1 MTDQW
6 REVNPLSKF
15 ILLADDDLSDLQ
27 RTSLDVLYQPIIGVL
42 PYALINNFWRMS
54 HEKKTHQAHSHFETL
69 SYLSVD
75 MKSFYDAR
83 LRLEA
88 AGLIKTYIKT
98 NEKGEKQYVYRL
110 VSPLSVND
118 FFMDDLLSV
127 SLLQVIGEDR
137 YVDLYNE
144 FIRPGFDLSEY
155 EDVSKNFLQVFNIHD
170 SEVTH
175 TPEVAQQVKN
185 SIKNNSFDVQSG
197 PVIEKSDDFDFNLL
211 LDMLNQSYVNT
222 SDVKKNIN
230 LINSEHQLYGIDEIE
245 MAKLIEKATNVT
257 NNVFDPDNFKIL
269 ISRQFQS
276 NALNIEARQN
286 SEVTELKSETKSIDL
301 TKKERELSDIAKEY
315 TPLNFLNKIKGQNNE
330 FVQETEHK
338 MVNNLVEMQFLNF
351 EVINLI
357 IYHIIIDMQ
366 KPSLSKS
373 LFESIANDW
382 SRHSI
387 SNAEDAIRYIKQRK
401 NDRNDRIKETKR
413 NYRKPIKRKLPEW
426 AKKGAKQKDYGEID
440 KKDEEEI
447 QKIIDEIHSDGKE
460 GGR

>member
-1 MTDQW
+1 MTDEW

-75 MKSFYDAR
+75 MKAFYEAR

-88 AGLIKTYIKT
+88 AGLMKTYIKT
-98 NEKGEKQYVYRL
+98 TSNDEKQYVYRL

-144 FIRPGFDLSEY
+144 FIKPGFDLSGY
-155 EDVSKNFLQVFNIHD
+155 EDVSKNFLQVFNIRD
-170 SEVTH
+170 SEVTN
-175 TPEVAQQVKN
+175 TPKAVEKVKN
-185 SIKNNSFDVQSG
+185 SINANNDDVKSG
-197 PVIEKSDDFDFNLL
+197 PVIDKSNDFDFNLL

-222 SDVKKNIN
+222 SDVKKNID

-257 NNVFDPDNFKIL
+257 NNVFDPNNFKIL
-269 ISRQFQS
+269 VSRQFKS
-276 NALNIEARQN
+276 NAVNVPRRQTAKVDNATETSGNDLNAQENQLIKSAGQYAPIE
-286 SEVTELKSETKSIDL
+286 
-301 TKKERELSDIAKEY
+301 
-315 TPLNFLNKIKGQNNE
+315 FLNYLKTAKGGYVHSNE
-330 FVQETEHK
+330 ER
-338 MVNNLVEMQFLNF
+338 MISDLVSRQILKP
-351 EVINLI
+351 EVINMIVYHLLI
-357 IYHIIIDMQ
+357 DQ
-366 KPSLSKS
+366 EKSSLNKN
-373 LFESIANDW
+373 LFEAIADNW
-382 SRHSI
+382 SQ
-387 SNAEDAIRYIKQRK
+387 NNVTDASKAIAFIKNRQKEQSKPRNTRSYNNRK
-401 NDRNDRIKETKR
+401 TIVKET
-413 NYRKPIKRKLPEW
+413 LPDW
-426 AKKGAKQKDYGEID
+426 AKDNEKPKEYGKVDED
-440 KKDEEEI
+440 KKKELEARI
-447 QKIIDEIHSDGKE
+447 QKLRSSRKE
-460 GGR
+460 GRE

>member
-6 REVNPLSKF
+6 REVDPLSKF

-75 MKSFYDAR
+75 MQSFYEAR

-88 AGLIKTYIKT
+88 AGLMKTYIKT
-98 NEKGEKQYVYRL
+98 SDKGEKQYIYRL

-155 EDVSKNFLQVFNIHD
+155 KDVSRNFLQVFNIRD
-170 SEVTH
+170 SEVTN
-175 TPEVAQQVKN
+175 TPKAVQQVKN
-185 SIKNNSFDVQSG
+185 SIKNNSNDVKAG
-197 PVIEKSDDFDFNLL
+197 PVIKKSDDFDFNLL

-257 NNVFDPDNFKIL
+257 NNVFDPNNFKIL
-269 ISRQFQS
+269 VSRQFQS
-276 NALNIEARQN
+276 NAANISRESATVEKSTEADSNELNAQERQLIKSSSEYAPIE
-286 SEVTELKSETKSIDL
+286 
-301 TKKERELSDIAKEY
+301 
-315 TPLNFLNKIKGQNNE
+315 FLNYLKTAKGGYVHSNE
-330 FVQETEHK
+330 ER
-338 MVNNLVEMQFLNF
+338 MISDLVSRQILKP
-351 EVINLI
+351 EVINMIVYHLLI
-357 IYHIIIDMQ
+357 DQ
-366 KPSLSKS
+366 EKS
-373 LFESIANDW
+373 GLNKNLFEAIADNW
-382 SRHSI
+382 S
-387 SNAEDAIRYIKQRK
+387 
-401 NDRNDRIKETKR
+401 
-413 NYRKPIKRKLPEW
+413 
-426 AKKGAKQKDYGEID
+426 QK
-440 KKDEEEI
+440 
-447 QKIIDEIHSDGKE
+447 
-460 GGR
+460 

>member
-6 REVNPLSKF
+6 REVDPLSKF

-54 HEKKTHQAHSHFETL
+54 HERKTHQAHSHFETL

-75 MKSFYDAR
+75 MKSFYEAR

-88 AGLIKTYIKT
+88 AGLMKTYIKT
-98 NEKGEKQYVYRL
+98 SDKGEKQYVYRL

-118 FFMDDLLSV
+118 FFIDDLLSV

-155 EDVSKNFLQVFNIHD
+155 KDVSRNFLQVFNIRD
-170 SEVTH
+170 SEVTN
-175 TPEVAQQVKN
+175 TPKAVQQVKN
-185 SIKNNSFDVQSG
+185 SINDNSSHVKAG

-257 NNVFDPDNFKIL
+257 NNVFDPNNFKIL
-269 ISRQFQS
+269 VSRQFQS
-276 NALNIEARQN
+276 NADNISREATNADKSTEADSNDLNAQERQLIKSASEYAPIE
-286 SEVTELKSETKSIDL
+286 
-301 TKKERELSDIAKEY
+301 
-315 TPLNFLNKIKGQNNE
+315 FLNYLKNAKGGYVHSNE
-330 FVQETEHK
+330 ER
-338 MVNNLVEMQFLNF
+338 MISDLVSRQILKP
-351 EVINLI
+351 EVINMIVYHLLI
-357 IYHIIIDMQ
+357 DQ
-366 KPSLSKS
+366 EKS
-373 LFESIANDW
+373 GLNKNLFEAIADNW
-382 SRHSI
+382 SQNNVS
-387 SNAEDAIRYIKQRK
+387 DASKAITFIKNRQKELNKPRK
-401 NDRNDRIKETKR
+401 SRFNNNRKMTVKET
-413 NYRKPIKRKLPEW
+413 LPDW
-426 AKKGAKQKDYGEID
+426 AKDNEKPKEYGKVNED
-440 KKDEEEI
+440 KKKELEARI
-447 QKIIDEIHSDGKE
+447 QKLRNSRKE
-460 GGR
+460 GRE

>member
-75 MKSFYDAR
+75 MKSFYEAR

-88 AGLIKTYIKT
+88 AGLMKTYIKT
-98 NEKGEKQYVYRL
+98 NSNDEKQYVYRL

-155 EDVSKNFLQVFNIHD
+155 KDVSKNFLQVFNIRD
-170 SEVTH
+170 SEVTN
-175 TPEVAQQVKN
+175 TPKAVAKVKD
-185 SIKNNSFDVQSG
+185 SIKENHDDVSSG
-197 PVIEKSDDFDFNLL
+197 PVIERSNDFDFNLL

-222 SDVKKNIN
+222 TDVKKNIN

-257 NNVFDPDNFKIL
+257 NNVFDPNNFKIL
-269 ISRQFQS
+269 VSRQFQS
-276 NALNIEARQN
+276 NTANVSHQTKQVNNSTEANVNDLNAQEKQLIKSASEYAPIEFLNYLKTAKGGYVHSNEERMISDLVARQI
-286 SEVTELKSETKSIDL
+286 LK
-301 TKKERELSDIAKEY
+301 
-315 TPLNFLNKIKGQNNE
+315 P
-330 FVQETEHK
+330 
-338 MVNNLVEMQFLNF
+338 
-351 EVINLI
+351 EVINMI
-357 IYHIIIDMQ
+357 VYHILIDQ
-366 KPSLSKS
+366 EKS
-373 LFESIANDW
+373 GLNKNLFEAIADNW
-382 SRHSI
+382 SQ
-387 SNAEDAIRYIKQRK
+387 NNVTDASRAVTFIKDRQKELNKPRK
-401 NDRNDRIKETKR
+401 PRFNNNRKMTVKET
-413 NYRKPIKRKLPEW
+413 LPDW
-426 AKKGAKQKDYGEID
+426 AKDNEKPKEYGKVNED
-440 KKDEEEI
+440 KKKELEARI
-447 QKIIDEIHSDGKE
+447 QKLRNSRKE
-460 GGR
+460 GRE

>member
-75 MKSFYDAR
+75 MKSFYEAR

-88 AGLIKTYIKT
+88 AGLMKTYIKT
-98 NEKGEKQYVYRL
+98 NANDEKDYVYRL
-110 VSPLSVND
+110 ISPLSVND

-155 EDVSKNFLQVFNIHD
+155 KDVSKNFLQVFNIRD
-170 SEVTH
+170 SEVTN
-175 TPEVAQQVKN
+175 TPKTVAKVKA
-185 SIKNNSFDVQSG
+185 SIEGNRDDVSSG
-197 PVIEKSDDFDFNLL
+197 PVIERSNDFDFNLL

-222 SDVKKNIN
+222 TDVKKNIN

-257 NNVFDPDNFKIL
+257 NNIFDPNNLKIL
-269 ISRQFQS
+269 VSRLFQS
-276 NALNIEARQN
+276 NAANVSHQTKKVNSSIESNTNDLNAQEKQLIKSASEYAPIEFLNYLKTAKGGYVHSNEERMISDLVARQI
-286 SEVTELKSETKSIDL
+286 LK
-301 TKKERELSDIAKEY
+301 
-315 TPLNFLNKIKGQNNE
+315 P
-330 FVQETEHK
+330 
-338 MVNNLVEMQFLNF
+338 
-351 EVINLI
+351 EVINMI
-357 IYHIIIDMQ
+357 VYHILIDQEKSGLNKNLFEAIADNWSQNNVTDASMAITFIKNRQ
-366 KPSLSKS
+366 KELSKP
-373 LFESIANDW
+373 
-382 SRHSI
+382 
-387 SNAEDAIRYIKQRK
+387 RK
-401 NDRNDRIKETKR
+401 PRFNNNRKMTVKET
-413 NYRKPIKRKLPEW
+413 LPDW
-426 AKKGAKQKDYGEID
+426 AKDNEKPKEYGKVNED
-440 KKDEEEI
+440 KKKELEARI
-447 QKIIDEIHSDGKE
+447 QKIRNSRKE
-460 GGR
+460 GRE

>member
-6 REVNPLSKF
+6 REVDPLSKF

-88 AGLIKTYIKT
+88 AGLMKTYIKN
-98 NEKGEKQYVYRL
+98 NESNEKQYVYRL

-155 EDVSKNFLQVFNIHD
+155 KDVSRNFLQVFNIRD
-170 SEVTH
+170 SEVTN
-175 TPEVAQQVKN
+175 TPKAVQQVKN
-185 SIKNNSFDVQSG
+185 SINDNSNDVKSG

-257 NNVFDPDNFKIL
+257 NNVFDPNNFKIL
-269 ISRQFQS
+269 VSRQFQS
-276 NALNIEARQN
+276 NAANISRQTTNDEKSTETDSNDLNAQEKQLIQSASEYAPIE
-286 SEVTELKSETKSIDL
+286 
-301 TKKERELSDIAKEY
+301 
-315 TPLNFLNKIKGQNNE
+315 FLNYLKTAKGGYVHSNE
-330 FVQETEHK
+330 ER
-338 MVNNLVEMQFLNF
+338 MISDLVSRQILKP
-351 EVINLI
+351 EVINMIVYHLLI
-357 IYHIIIDMQ
+357 DQ
-366 KPSLSKS
+366 EKS
-373 LFESIANDW
+373 GLNKNLFEAIADNW
-382 SRHSI
+382 SQNNVT
-387 SNAEDAIRYIKQRK
+387 NASKAITFIKNRQKELNKPRK
-401 NDRNDRIKETKR
+401 PRFNNNRKMTVKET
-413 NYRKPIKRKLPEW
+413 LPDW
-426 AKKGAKQKDYGEID
+426 AKDDEKPKEYGKVNED
-440 KKDEEEI
+440 KKKELEARI
-447 QKIIDEIHSDGKE
+447 QKLRNSRKE
-460 GGR
+460 GRE